1 MARELV
7 SNLLIALSRIP
18 VAKLL
23 PSRNNRLSLQQDIEA
38 LLKKL
43 LSVPGFKPEDSKLWE
58 SVFPLICGSSFKDE
72 DLWTKVSLNTEIHIT
87 AEGWSATAP
96 QRPLAAPAEDMS
108 SPTHVDGEIE
118 AIHEDC
124 FGEVPDLDSV
134 SLEVFMNHL
143 VSDQA
148 GTVEEPRFCPYWGT
162 WTGEITK
169 NCDAAAWLRDLLL
182 WMGNLD
188 CVGPRP
194 YTGLAVNVPFPDLG
208 LCTAVGLTRNAHL
221 RKTIVPSGH
230 SESYQEKPNSTFGKP
245 SATPRGTRHLST
257 FALAVT
263 INARMVRLWDLS
275 RSDQPSGTGT
285 FDISTSRGAYL
296 LVRTLVGLLLMNDD
310 HPSNSYQFAL
320 SEEADL
326 SLNKTPAGV
335 MERIKIDGCLYD
347 TLSTEIPRRSVNGLV
362 WAVTIANEHTDTEAP
377 EGFINKPSEQ
387 NDDAPTNLER
397 HAEAV
402 KAAGLPE
409 TTSPTTHDLLDSLGW
424 PFGHHQGSTTR
435 KEGPV
440 ATFSRRPVLRI
451 ENEHSIVREMACSLS
466 YQIPVHRTLVV
477 MESCIGEHDRL
488 RKAGTTYKNVSF
500 DSIAASLDGTTTRRG
515 FLIDQYET
523 LGPRLTYKQSPKPA
537 REDYYMAIKA
547 LEGEPHSFTHELES
561 FFWVLLARLFGD
573 LWVQLMQSWRNA
585 IGPDL
590 ARRKKEL
597 VSDRKEFERT
607 LARHP
612 GPSQVAVAPWLCK
625 LANILFHR
633 SDERQKKDDVSL
645 YGDMRQV
652 LLKATRDRN
661 IIALERPPNPPPVEV
676 PALTQNPQPVTNTE
690 DGNTAL
696 PGNAGTG
703 QQAES
708 STSSAHQATGGGS
721 DNTDELPDLMIV
733 TSEGLPISG
742 SGTGPFPVTTT
753 ENAANTS
760 AYGIAPHD
768 LLAPYQGDT
777 GILLNNPGNPG
788 NLGTLPA
795 DTQGWLTPGG
805 GISQPAYAAYDGTM
819 FNFTA
824 GNEIQSTTR
833 TAGAA
838 NAPALGGNT
847 LGWPTSG
854 GSDGSS
860 SAGTAMMAPYTVNPN
875 AFPTPG
881 SDSMSWAG
889 DPMMGFSA
897 NPLLP
902 PAYHN
907 NTNAPYL
914 SAGGTGFW
922 DVPEVGAGHL
932 HGHPGGLP
940 AYGANAGGPSALMN
954 IAPSFHAPRDMSGN
968 GAPFGNNAL
977 TLRSNNSVIPMC
989 GVDNNGSFI
998 PLTDVDPWGAC
1009 GNVPRASET
1018 GAMASSFNKIGQQAP
1033 NNGVHTKGLSAPV
1046 PNMGGNTISQSRPGR
1061 HPESMIDPGVKPMNF
1076 PGSGNY
1082 TGTSS
1087 LSRGPYAYAPRTAG
1101 DTNVWPPLPNHPVTA
1116 PQPSGGHGRLPAPSR
1131 RSSSKTNPFSSN
1143 RRGSSRN
1150 GSSSASRPTAT
1161 PTTISPFRTIAK
1173 GWRPY

>member
-1 MARELV
+1 MAPSAATSGFINQYCLVRDHPIGDRLKFFIRQTRNSLGYSYGRLRQRLGDVEPKVARELV

-43 LSVPGFKPEDSKLWE
+43 LSVPGFKPEDTKLWE
-58 SVFPLICGSSFKDE
+58 SVFPLVCGSSFKDE
-72 DLWTKVSLNTEIHIT
+72 DLWTKVSINTEIHIT
-87 AEGWSATAP
+87 AEGWSGTAP
-96 QRPLAAPAEDMS
+96 PRPLAAPVEGMP
-108 SPTHVDGEIE
+108 SPTYVDGEVE
-118 AIHEDC
+118 AIHQDC

-134 SLEVFMNHL
+134 ALEVFMNHL

-162 WTGEITK
+162 WSGEITK

-194 YTGLAVNVPFPDLG
+194 YTGLAVNIPFPNLG

-221 RKTIVPSGH
+221 RRTIVPNGH
-230 SESYQEKPNSTFGKP
+230 RDSYQKKPNSAFGKP
-245 SATPRGTRHLST
+245 SATPPGTRHFSM
-257 FALAVT
+257 FALGVT
-263 INARMVRLWDLS
+263 INGRMARLWDLS

-296 LVRTLVGLLLMNDD
+296 LVRTLVALLLMDD
-310 HPSNSYQFAL
+310 DRPSNSYQFAL
-320 SEEADL
+320 SEEADT

-335 MERIKIDGCLYD
+335 MERIKIDGRLYD

-362 WAVTIANEHTDTEAP
+362 WAVTFANEHTDTEAP
-377 EGFINKPSEQ
+377 AGLINKPSEQ
-387 NDDAPTNLER
+387 NDDAPSNLQR
-397 HAEAV
+397 HVDAV

-409 TTSPTTHDLLDSLGW
+409 TTSPTIHIHDLLDSLGW
-424 PFGHHQGSTTR
+424 PFGHHQGSATR

-451 ENEHSIVREMACSLS
+451 ESEHSIVREMACSLS

-515 FLIDQYET
+515 FLVDQYET
-523 LGPRLTYKQSPKPA
+523 LDPRLAHDQSPKPA

-612 GPSQVAVAPWLCK
+612 GLSQVAVAPWLCK
-625 LANILFHR
+625 LVNILFHR
-633 SDERQKKDDVSL
+633 SDGRQKKDDGSL

-661 IIALERPPNPPPVEV
+661 IIALERPNPPPVEV

-708 STSSAHQATGGGS
+708 STSSAHQATGGLS
-721 DNTDELPDLMIV
+721 DGIVVLPDPTAI
-733 TSEGLPISG
+733 TSEGLPASG
-742 SGTGPFPVTTT
+742 PGIGPFPVTTT
-753 ENAANTS
+753 GNAANTL

-777 GILLNNPGNPG
+777 GTLPNSPGNPG

-795 DTQGWLTPGG
+795 DTQGRLTSGG
-805 GISQPAYAAYDGTM
+805 GIGPHAYAACDGILC
-819 FNFTA
+819 NFTA
-824 GNEIQSTTR
+824 GNEIQSTAC

-838 NAPALGGNT
+838 NAPALGGTT

-854 GSDGSS
+854 GSNGSS
-860 SAGTAMMAPYTVNPN
+860 SAGTAMMAPYTVSPN

-881 SDSMSWAG
+881 SETMSWAG

-897 NPLLP
+897 NPLIP
-902 PAYHN
+902 PAYQN
-907 NTNAPYL
+907 NTNVPYL
-914 SAGGTGFW
+914 SGGGTGFW
-922 DVPEVGAGHL
+922 GAPEVGAGPL

-940 AYGANAGGPSALMN
+940 TYGANAGGPSALMN
-954 IAPSFHAPRDMSGN
+954 VAPSFHAPRDMTGN

-998 PLTDVDPWGAC
+998 PLTDVDLWGAY

-1018 GAMASSFNKIGQQAP
+1018 GAMASSSNKIGQEAP
-1033 NNGVHTKGLSAPV
+1033 NNGVHRKVV
-1046 PNMGGNTISQSRPGR
+1046 P
-1061 HPESMIDPGVKPMNF
+1061 E
-1076 PGSGNY
+1076 
-1082 TGTSS
+1082 
-1087 LSRGPYAYAPRTAG
+1087 
-1101 DTNVWPPLPNHPVTA
+1101 VT
-1116 PQPSGGHGRLPAPSR
+1116 P
-1131 RSSSKTNPFSSN
+1131 KV
-1143 RRGSSRN
+1143 
-1150 GSSSASRPTAT
+1150 
-1161 PTTISPFRTIAK
+1161 
-1173 GWRPY
+1173 